1 MTETEK
7 KNVFLTLHKNF
18 VRTDIEY
25 TDQATGELKTFNQVT
40 LPKGTTIDGIDVGC
54 YQFSPLFVN
63 ASRFRGENFRDI
75 PLLADREVWLKRTVL
90 DGEGN
95 PVLDD
100 DGKPERDTVKVMPQ
114 EIKDAVDKQ
123 RSDYLQAHAHD
134 RESRTQEADLSGK
147 AQAACNG
154 AGALEG
160 SSQPQ
165 RNAQTR

>member
-1 MTETEK
+1 MTEIK
-7 KNVFLTLHKNF
+7 KNVYLTLHKNF

-25 TDQATGELKTFNQVT
+25 TDKVTGESKTFNQVT

-63 ASRFRGENFRDI
+63 ESRFRSENFCDI
-75 PLLADREVWLKRTVL
+75 PMLADREVWLKRTVL

-100 DGKPERDTVKVMPQ
+100 AGKPERDTVKVMPQ

-123 RSDYLQAHAHD
+123 RSAYLQAHTHD
-134 RESRTQEADLSGK
+134 RESRAQRADLGGK
-147 AQAACNG
+147 AQAARNG

-165 RNAQTR
+165 RNAQMR

>member
-1 MTETEK
+1 MPEAEK
-7 KNVFLTLHKNF
+7 KNIYLTLHKNF

-25 TDQATGELKTFNQVT
+25 TDKDTGETRTFNQAT

-63 ASRFRGENFRDI
+63 ESRFKGENFRDI
-75 PLLADREVWLKRTVL
+75 PLLANREVWLKKTVL

-95 PVLDD
+95 PVLDES
-100 DGKPERDTVKVMPQ
+100 GKPERDTVKVMPQ

-134 RESRTQEADLSGK
+134 REKAGREAGLAGR
-147 AQAACNG
+147 AQDARNG

-160 SSQPQ
+160 AAQPQ
-165 RNAQTR
+165 RSTPTR

>member
-25 TDQATGELKTFNQVT
+25 TDKTTGELKTFNQVT

-90 DGEGN
+90 DGEG
-95 PVLDD
+95 
-100 DGKPERDTVKVMPQ
+100 
-114 EIKDAVDKQ
+114 
-123 RSDYLQAHAHD
+123 
-134 RESRTQEADLSGK
+134 GK
-147 AQAACNG
+147 AQAARTG
-154 AGALEG
+154 AGALEE

>member
-1 MTETEK
+1 MTEIK
-7 KNVFLTLHKNF
+7 KNVYLTLHKNF

-25 TDQATGELKTFNQVT
+25 TDKVTGESKTFNQVT

-63 ASRFRGENFRDI
+63 ESRFRGENFCDI
-75 PLLADREVWLKRTVL
+75 PMLADREVWLKKTVL

-100 DGKPERDTVKVMPQ
+100 AGKPEHDTVKVMPQ

-123 RSDYLQAHAHD
+123 RSDYLQAHTHE
-134 RESRTQEADLSGK
+134 RESRAQRADLGGK
-147 AQAACNG
+147 AQAARNG

-165 RNAQTR
+165 RNAQMR

>member
-1 MTETEK
+1 MTEIK
-7 KNVFLTLHKNF
+7 KNVYLTLHKNF

-25 TDQATGELKTFNQVT
+25 TDKVTGESKTFNQVT

-63 ASRFRGENFRDI
+63 ESRFRGENFCDI
-75 PLLADREVWLKRTVL
+75 PMLADREVWLKKTVL

-100 DGKPERDTVKVMPQ
+100 AGKPEHDTVKVMPQ

-123 RSDYLQAHAHD
+123 RSAYLQAHTHD
-134 RESRTQEADLSGK
+134 RESRAQRADLGGK
-147 AQAACNG
+147 AQAARNG

-165 RNAQTR
+165 RNAQMR